1 MILKILNDKNPILR
15 KICAKVEKPSAYSSL
30 ALSMLTTM
38 KSYKALGLAANQVGH
53 SLCIIALDTPDYSGI
68 MFNPE
73 ILEKSEEKYRFTEGC
88 LSIKNT
94 YIDLEVRSKTIKV
107 RWQDKDGSYN
117 EKEFND
123 LTSVVI
129 QHEIDHLL
137 GITMTQYKDKNGS

>member
-1 MILKILNDKNPILR
+1 MILKILNDKDPTLR
-15 KICAKVEKPSAYSSL
+15 KVCARVEKPLAYSSF

-38 KSYKALGLAANQVGH
+38 KSHKALGLAANQVGKAI
-53 SLCIIALDTPDYSGI
+53 CIITINTPDFSGV

-73 ILEKSEEKYRFTEGC
+73 IIERSEEKFRFTEGC

-94 YIDLEVRSKTIKV
+94 FLDLEVRSKTIKV
-107 RWQDKDGSYN
+107 KWQDKDGSYN

-137 GITMTQYKDKNGS
+137 GITMRDYDSK

>member
-15 KICAKVEKPSAYSSL
+15 KICSKVERPSFYSSL
-30 ALSMLTTM
+30 ALSMMTTM
-38 KSYKALGLAANQVGH
+38 KSYKAVGLAANQVGY
-53 SLCIIALDTPDYSGI
+53 SLCIIAIDTPDFSGI

-73 ILEKSEEKYRFTEGC
+73 ILERSEEKYRYTEGC

-94 YIDLEVRSKTIKV
+94 YLNLEIRSKTIKV
-107 RWQDKDGSYN
+107 KWQNKDGSYN

-129 QHEIDHLL
+129 QHEVDHLL
-137 GITMTQYKDKNGS
+137 GRTMKDYDSR